1 MKELIT
7 YWINRY
13 QKEEASVFAFH
24 IINEEEQKKKYSDYL
39 HISEEAVSIQIKGYD
54 SKEIF
59 DYPRWEAIAGY
70 CPFQPLT
77 GGTIE
82 VYVKGHGLY
91 RSYHYTVI
99 PYKCGTYEA
108 HLFKVERDDADSKSI
123 WDGSCDRDTADAMS
137 MLSQN
142 EVTCS
147 WNGMGNP
154 IVPIGAVPNCSDH
167 WDWS

>member
-7 YWINRY
+7 YWIGKY
-13 QKEEASVFAFH
+13 QKEEASVSVSH
-24 IINEEEQKKKYSDYL
+24 IINEEEQKRRYSHDL
-39 HISEEAVSIQIKGYD
+39 HIDEEAVSIKLKGYD

-108 HLFKVERDDADSKSI
+108 HLFKVEKDNTDPKSI
-123 WDGSCDRDTADAMS
+123 WDGSCDRDTADAMN

-142 EVTCS
+142 EITCS
-147 WNGMGNP
+147 YDKVTASTFTGET
-154 IVPIGAVPNCSDH
+154 IGRS
-167 WDWS
+167 WR